1 MTGPVQVADLREQF
15 KGREDLAEVVHVL
28 HHGKHFTIYIATAK
42 STGLKVLLKAY
53 DIGKLVIRKVHS
65 FSPQLTHLLHG
76 CQCAS
81 SFLTVLS
88 RFRDLHCSIRSGHSV
103 AIVHLSETRFQI
115 TLEPSCK
122 ASFANAPPASDESH
136 KQQSACATGYTNLIV
151 SGCRLSRPLPVD
163 VVCKRQSA

>member
-65 FSPQLTHLLHG
+65 FSPHLTHLL
-76 CQCAS
+76 AS
-81 SFLTVLS
+81 CMDVSAPAAFSLSCLGLGICTAASGLAVLLPLCTS
-88 RFRDLHCSIRSGHSV
+88 ARRASKSL
-103 AIVHLSETRFQI
+103 LSLAARH
-115 TLEPSCK
+115 PSQM
-122 ASFANAPPASDESH
+122 H
-136 KQQSACATGYTNLIV
+136 
-151 SGCRLSRPLPVD
+151 PLPQMSCTNSRAPV
-163 VVCKRQSA
+163 RQGTRTS